1 MLHEVTSGT
10 VEQIVQAIVRTA
22 DPDRILL
29 FGSRARGTSAPG
41 SDLDL
46 LIVEDQPFTAGR
58 SRRREMARI
67 WQALPDLAV
76 PTDILVYSREE
87 FERWRHSRNHV
98 IGRAVR
104 EGKLLYARACD

>member
-1 MLHEVTSGT
+1 MLQEVTSR
-10 VEQIVQAIVRTA
+10 VIEQIVQAIVRTV

-29 FGSRARGTSAPG
+29 FGSRARGTSSPT

-58 SRRREMARI
+58 SRRKEMARI

-76 PTDILVYSREE
+76 PIDILVYSREE
-87 FERWRHSRNHV
+87 LEHWRHSRNHV

-104 EGKLLYARACD
+104 EGQLLYARA